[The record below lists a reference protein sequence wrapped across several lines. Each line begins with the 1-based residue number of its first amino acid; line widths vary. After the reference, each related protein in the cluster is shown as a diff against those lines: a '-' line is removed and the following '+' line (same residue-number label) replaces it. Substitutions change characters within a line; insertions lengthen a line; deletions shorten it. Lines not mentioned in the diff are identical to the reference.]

1 MPDSIHSATH
11 ADSGAQAPPA
21 AHTPAA
27 ARSTGAPTPSA
38 SYTPVTAAP
47 EHISTAL
54 FDSIVADTVKGRV
67 PHFVPRAEA
76 DSLAQ
81 AAVADSIAAMEL
93 DTTAP
98 QSVTG
103 IAPRESAPPYYNSTP
118 LAAVMMA
125 TLLLLTVSPH
135 GLRRT
140 LKVYSSQLW
149 SVRGRRNVFDDE
161 QTPAGPMAVVLG
173 LVFTVFGGV
182 VLYNVHGLPAAP
194 TFPGAAASMALLG
207 CYYMFERCA
216 YWLVGYAFGSD
227 EQRRLWLGGFASSQA
242 FAGLGMAIPA
252 ILTVYMPQWHD
263 ILLIISLTIYFIFRL
278 IFIGKGVRIFYRNFS
293 SLLYFILYLCTLEL
307 LPLMA
312 LYTLSGLSR
321 PVF

>member
-1 MPDSIHSATH
+1 MPDSTHTATITASA
-11 ADSGAQAPPA
+11 AAAVAAGRSAGAPASTASYSPA
-21 AHTPAA
+21 AT
-27 ARSTGAPTPSA
+27 
-38 SYTPVTAAP
+38 AP
-47 EHISTAL
+47 EHICTAL
-54 FDSIVADTVKGRV
+54 FDSIVADTVEGRV
-67 PHFVPRAEA
+67 PRFLPVAEA
-76 DSLAQ
+76 DSLKQ
-81 AAVADSIAAMEL
+81 AAAADSLAAMEL

-103 IAPRESAPPYYNSTP
+103 IAPRESPPAYYNSTP

-125 TLLLLTVSPH
+125 TLLLLSVSRH

-140 LKVYSSQLW
+140 LKVYASQLW

-182 VLYNVHGLPAAP
+182 VLYNVHGLPVAP
-194 TFPGAAASMALLG
+194 SFPGAAAMMALLG

-252 ILTVYMPQWHD
+252 ILMVYMPQWHD

>member
-1 MPDSIHSATH
+1 MPDSIHSATL
-11 ADSGAQAPPA
+11 ADIAAQAAPA
-21 AHTPAA
+21 AHTTAA
-27 ARSTGAPTPSA
+27 ARSTGTPTPSA

-54 FDSIVADTVKGRV
+54 FDSIVADTVEGRV

-81 AAVADSIAAMEL
+81 AAVADSLAAMEP
-93 DTTAP
+93 DVPEP
-98 QSVTG
+98 QSLTG
-103 IAPRESAPPYYNSTP
+103 MAPRECAPAYYNSTP
-118 LAAVMMA
+118 LAAVMIA
-125 TLLLLTVSPH
+125 TLLLLTVSQH

-140 LKVYSSQLW
+140 LKVYASQLW

-194 TFPGAAASMALLG
+194 SFPGAAASMALLG

-252 ILTVYMPQWHD
+252 ILMVYMPQWHD